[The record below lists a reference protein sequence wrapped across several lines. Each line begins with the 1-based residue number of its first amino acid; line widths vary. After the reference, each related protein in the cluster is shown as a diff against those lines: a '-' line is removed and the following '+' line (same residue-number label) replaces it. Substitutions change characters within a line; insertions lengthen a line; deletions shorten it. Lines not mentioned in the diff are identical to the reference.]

1 MARRS
6 IDMLPLLDVFMVVLF
21 VFASIQE
28 GQLDSS
34 TQALETAKH
43 ELLDAQLSA
52 ATESA
57 RAAALAVELEVVAQ
71 ERREIRAHHDE
82 LASELAAYERA
93 CGPRTDDG
101 PICPA
106 ATPESRELVEIA
118 TVHQQVMANVAV
130 FELEISGE
138 VQANGLVNH
147 CCFRP
152 NPPEGE
158 WQRCGVVP
166 SHATARADWFDE
178 GGDGLRDALRQTR
191 DGYAIVLVQQD
202 GAASYQIGQDLS
214 NLLHARLRDHYV
226 YDNGVSTGP
235 LDCPLLPAP

>member
-34 TQALETAKH
+34 TQELEAAKQR
-43 ELLDAQLSA
+43 LLDAQLTA

-57 RAAALAVELEVVAQ
+57 RAAALSMELEVVAQ
-71 ERREIRAHHDE
+71 ERRELNQRVID
-82 LASELAAYERA
+82 LATQVADYERA
-93 CGPRTDDG
+93 CGPRSADG
-101 PICPA
+101 PLCPA

-118 TVHQQVMANVAV
+118 TVHEQVLANVAV
-130 FELEISGE
+130 FEIEIAGE
-138 VQANGLVNH
+138 IQGDALVNH

-166 SHATARADWFDE
+166 SNATARSDWFDE

-202 GAASYQIGQDLS
+202 GAAAYQIGQDLS
-214 NLLHARLRDHYV
+214 NLLHERLRDHYV
-226 YDNGVSTGP
+226 YDNGVSSLA
-235 LDCPLLPAP
+235 LDCPLLSRP